1 MAAADSGSITSRR
14 LKYGLRAIWRPVPD
28 RLPGFGFEATF
39 PAITAG
45 RDPPMVRLASGR
57 SGRGGKTQM
66 LVKVLGGLML
76 AVGAFFALRM
86 LFDILVAAV
95 SIAFVA
101 ALLYFG
107 WRLFSGER

>member
-1 MAAADSGSITSRR
+1 
-14 LKYGLRAIWRPVPD
+14 
-28 RLPGFGFEATF
+28 
-39 PAITAG
+39 
-45 RDPPMVRLASGR
+45 
-57 SGRGGKTQM
+57 M

-107 WRLFSGER
+107 WRLFSGEK